1 MAPSSFHRGRKK
13 PIATHALLVSFATQA
28 AASSRRNRKLGAVM
42 EQKTGKRK
50 KFLFPRIFGSKDGN
64 SSLSRRSTDCSIN
77 STVHSKESPA
87 RSPAA
92 SPSASSSSFFKS
104 LSESRSLK
112 FGSFSQ
118 PATTSSTHIE
128 AFRVFAATWNV
139 AGKTPDKDLNLNDFL
154 PSDDYSDIYV
164 LGFQEVVPL
173 NAGNVLVIEDN
184 EPAARWLALIN
195 QALNRPSPP
204 SDAYASAVSDL
215 AAGSCYSFTL
225 SMDTAA
231 SASPASAL
239 ATPSRCSSPL
249 DPSLLHKASRRE
261 VRRAAITRGRR
272 LKSCNCP
279 PGARRRRPPP
289 CRSPCLMMRCGGGDG
304 AARDAV
310 EGDATTSDE
319 EEEEEVVGVVVGV
332 GAADDDDAAARSSG
346 FSASD
351 ARSPAAAAA
360 AAAASRRERYCLVA
374 CKQMVGLFAT
384 AWVRRELVPHV
395 GHVRFSCVGRGI
407 MGYLGN
413 KGCIS
418 VSMSVHQ
425 TSLCFVCSHLASGEK
440 EGDEL
445 RRNSDVVEILKN
457 TQFRRLCKRSGRRI
471 PERILDHDRVIWL
484 GDLNYRIAL
493 SYSEAKMLV
502 EAGDWGALFEKDQ
515 LKTERESG
523 VFRGWSEGKILFP
536 PTYKYSWNSDNYA
549 GEGVTS
555 KKKRRTPAWCD
566 RILWRGEGIVQLS
579 YIRGE
584 SKFSDHRP
592 VCGVFIV
599 EVAVLDSKL
608 IKAASGP
615 NMKVGAEEL
624 LYTPQRK

>member
-1 MAPSSFHRGRKK
+1 
-13 PIATHALLVSFATQA
+13 
-28 AASSRRNRKLGAVM
+28 M
-42 EQKTGKRK
+42 EQKTSKKK
-50 KFLFPRIFGSKDGN
+50 KFLFPRVLGTKDSN
-64 SSLSRRSTDCSIN
+64 SASRCSTDCSIN
-77 STVHSKESPA
+77 SAVDVKESPV
-87 RSPAA
+87 RMSSVA

-112 FGSFSQ
+112 FSGFTS
-118 PATTSSTHIE
+118 PTTTSSTHTE

-139 AGKTPDKDLNLNDFL
+139 AGKTPDKGLNLIDFL

-184 EPAARWLALIN
+184 EPAVRWLALIN
-195 QALNRPSPP
+195 QALNRPSP
-204 SDAYASAVSDL
+204 SDASSPFSEASSTSL
-215 AAGSCYSFTL
+215 SSFAATPN
-225 SMDTAA
+225 A
-231 SASPASAL
+231 SSSPATAS
-239 ATPSRCSSPL
+239 SSSPL
-249 DPSLLHKASRRE
+249 DPSRFHKSSQRDRE
-261 VRRAAITRGRR
+261 VRRSAITRGRR
-272 LKSCNCP
+272 LKSCTCP
-279 PGARRRRPPP
+279 ADRRPYRAPPP
-289 CRSPCLMMRCGGGDG
+289 CLMGCGGQNARGVVGDS
-304 AARDAV
+304 
-310 EGDATTSDE
+310 TTSDE
-319 EEEEEVVGVVVGV
+319 DEEEEVVVDESVIMANSDSFFG
-332 GAADDDDAAARSSG
+332 
-346 FSASD
+346 SD
-351 ARSPAAAAA
+351 AKKNPAAAVR
-360 AAAASRRERYCLVA
+360 RRERYCLVA

-384 AWVRRELVPHV
+384 VWVRRELVPHV

-418 VSMSVHQ
+418 VSMSLHQ

-457 TQFRRLCKRSGRRI
+457 TQFHRLCKRSGRRI

-493 SYSEAKMLV
+493 SYSEAKKLV
-502 EAGDWGALFEKDQ
+502 EANDWAALFEKDQ
-515 LKTERESG
+515 LKTERENG
-523 VFRGWSEGKILFP
+523 VFRGWNEGKIFFA
-536 PTYKYSWNSDNYA
+536 PTYKYSWNSDSYA
-549 GEGVTS
+549 GEDVTS

-566 RILWRGEGIVQLS
+566 RILWHGEGIVQLS

-592 VCGVFIV
+592 VCSVFIV
-599 EVAVLDSKL
+599 EVAVLDKKI
-608 IKAASGP
+608 IKTASGP

-624 LYTPQRK
+624 LCAPKTL

>member
-1 MAPSSFHRGRKK
+1 MDKSTSRRKK
-13 PIATHALLVSFATQA
+13 KFRFP
-28 AASSRRNRKLGAVM
+28 KLHG
-42 EQKTGKRK
+42 T
-50 KFLFPRIFGSKDGN
+50 KDGN
-64 SSLSRRSTDCSIN
+64 ASPRHSTTAYRID
-77 STVHSKESPA
+77 STVDLKESPEL
-87 RSPAA
+87 STVA

-112 FGSFSQ
+112 FGGFGS
-118 PATTSSTHIE
+118 PATTSTTHME

-139 AGKTPDKDLNLNDFL
+139 AGKTPDRGLNLNDFL

-184 EPAARWLALIN
+184 EPASRWLALIN

-204 SDAYASAVSDL
+204 SDASAVLEASAS
-215 AAGSCYSFTL
+215 YSFSRSL
-225 SMDTAA
+225 DTAA
-231 SASPASAL
+231 AAALQTAS
-239 ATPSRCSSPL
+239 SSPL
-249 DPSLLHKASRRE
+249 DPSRFHKSSNRE
-261 VRRAAITRGRR
+261 IRRAGITRGRR
-272 LKSCNCP
+272 LKACTCP
-279 PGARRRRPPP
+279 SSDHHRRRPPR
-289 CRSPCLMMRCGGGDG
+289 RSKARCLMGCGGGG
-304 AARDAV
+304 RSASAAV
-310 EGDATTSDE
+310 EGDTTTSDDDD
-319 EEEEEVVGVVVGV
+319 EEEVR
-332 GAADDDDAAARSSG
+332 ASS
-346 FSASD
+346 FAASD
-351 ARSPAAAAA
+351 VMTKSPPAAAV
-360 AAAASRRERYCLVA
+360 ASRRERYCLVA

-384 AWVRRELVPHV
+384 VWVRRGLVPHV

-418 VSMSVHQ
+418 VSMSLHQ

-457 TQFRRLCKRSGRRI
+457 TQFRRLCKSSGRRI

-493 SYSEAKMLV
+493 SYTEAKKLV
-502 EAGDWGALFEKDQ
+502 QANDWGALFQKDQ
-515 LKTERESG
+515 LKAERESG
-523 VFRGWSEGKILFP
+523 VFRGWNEGKIFFA
-536 PTYKYSWNSDNYA
+536 PTYKYSWNSDTYA
-549 GEGVTS
+549 GEDVAS

-566 RILWRGEGIVQLS
+566 RILWHGEGIVQLS

-599 EVAVLDSKL
+599 EAAVPDNNNRLVKF
-608 IKAASGP
+608 ASGP

-624 LYTPQRK
+624 LLASSSSR

>member
-1 MAPSSFHRGRKK
+1 
-13 PIATHALLVSFATQA
+13 
-28 AASSRRNRKLGAVM
+28 M
-42 EQKTGKRK
+42 EQKPNRKK
-50 KFLFPRIFGSKDGN
+50 KFLFPKVLGAKDPN
-64 SSLSRRSTDCSIN
+64 TLSRHSIEYTIN
-77 STVHSKESPA
+77 STADLKESPEG
-87 RSPAA
+87 SSVA
-92 SPSASSSSFFKS
+92 SPSASSSSFFRS
-104 LSESRSLK
+104 LSERRSLR
-112 FGSFSQ
+112 FSGFSS
-118 PATTSSTHIE
+118 PATTTSNHTE

-139 AGKTPDKDLNLNDFL
+139 AGKTPDMGLNLNDFL

-184 EPAARWLALIN
+184 EPASRWLALIN

-204 SDAYASAVSDL
+204 SSAISEAAASF
-215 AAGSCYSFTL
+215 SF
-225 SMDTAA
+225 SRSVDTTA
-231 SASPASAL
+231 SASPAVSAL
-239 ATPSRCSSPL
+239 QTPSSSPL
-249 DPSLLHKASRRE
+249 DPSRFHKSSNRE
-261 VRRAAITRGRR
+261 IRRAAITRGRR
-272 LKSCNCP
+272 LKTCTCP
-279 PGARRRRPPP
+279 AERPPRSRRPSY
-289 CRSPCLMMRCGGGDG
+289 RGPCLMGCGRN
-304 AARDAV
+304 AAAAV
-310 EGDATTSDE
+310 ESDTTTTSDE
-319 EEEEEVVGVVVGV
+319 EDDEV
-332 GAADDDDAAARSSG
+332 RTSS
-346 FSASD
+346 FAVSD
-351 ARSPAAAAA
+351 LVKSPAAAAA
-360 AAAASRRERYCLVA
+360 VSSRRERYCLVA

-384 AWVRRELVPHV
+384 VWVRRGLVPHV

-418 VSMSVHQ
+418 VSMSLHQ

-484 GDLNYRIAL
+484 GDLNYRIGL
-493 SYSEAKMLV
+493 SYSEAKKLV
-502 EAGDWGALFEKDQ
+502 EANDWSTLFEKDQ

-523 VFRGWSEGKILFP
+523 VFRGWNEGKIFFA

-549 GEGVTS
+549 GENVTS

-566 RILWRGEGIVQLS
+566 RILWYGDGIVQLS

-592 VCGVFIV
+592 VCSVFIV
-599 EVAVLDSKL
+599 EVAVPDNRL
-608 IKAASGP
+608 IKFASGP
-615 NMKVGAEEL
+615 NMKVGVEEL
-624 LYTPQRK
+624 LCAPK

>member
-1 MAPSSFHRGRKK
+1 
-13 PIATHALLVSFATQA
+13 
-28 AASSRRNRKLGAVM
+28 M
-42 EQKTGKRK
+42 EQKHNRKK
-50 KFLFPRIFGSKDGN
+50 KFLFPRVLGAKDAN
-64 SSLSRRSTDCSIN
+64 ALSRHIIESSN
-77 STVHSKESPA
+77 STVDLKESPE
-87 RSPAA
+87 RSSVA

-112 FGSFSQ
+112 FSGFSS
-118 PATTSSTHIE
+118 PATISSTHTE

-139 AGKTPDKDLNLNDFL
+139 AGKTPDRGLNLNDFL

-184 EPAARWLALIN
+184 EPASRWLALIN
-195 QALNRPSPP
+195 QALNRPSPS
-204 SDAYASAVSDL
+204 SDAYASAISEV
-215 AAGSCYSFTL
+215 AASF
-225 SMDTAA
+225 SFSRSVDTTT

-239 ATPSRCSSPL
+239 QTPSSSPL
-249 DPSLLHKASRRE
+249 DPSRFHKSSNRE
-261 VRRAAITRGRR
+261 IRGAAITRGRR
-272 LKSCNCP
+272 LKTCTCPSERPRSRRSYRASCLI
-279 PGARRRRPPP
+279 G
-289 CRSPCLMMRCGGGDG
+289 CGKNT
-304 AARDAV
+304 DAV
-310 EGDATTSDE
+310 ESDTTTSDE
-319 EEEEEVVGVVVGV
+319 
-332 GAADDDDAAARSSG
+332 DDDEVRTSS
-346 FSASD
+346 FAVSD
-351 ARSPAAAAA
+351 VKSPA

-384 AWVRRELVPHV
+384 VWVRRELVPHV

-418 VSMSVHQ
+418 VSMSLHQ

-493 SYSEAKMLV
+493 SYSEAKKLV
-502 EAGDWGALFEKDQ
+502 EANDWGTLFEKDQ

-523 VFRGWSEGKILFP
+523 VFRGWNEGKIFFA
-536 PTYKYSWNSDNYA
+536 PTYKYCWNSDNYA
-549 GEGVTS
+549 GEDVTS
-555 KKKRRTPAWCD
+555 KKNRRTPAWCD
-566 RILWRGEGIVQLS
+566 RILWYGEGIVQLS
-579 YIRGE
+579 YVRGE

-592 VCGVFIV
+592 VCSVFIV
-599 EVAVLDSKL
+599 EVAVPDNKL
-608 IKAASGP
+608 IKFASGP
-615 NMKVGAEEL
+615 NMKVGVEEL
-624 LYTPQRK
+624 LFAPSSG

>member
-1 MAPSSFHRGRKK
+1 
-13 PIATHALLVSFATQA
+13 
-28 AASSRRNRKLGAVM
+28 M
-42 EQKTGKRK
+42 EQKHNRK
-50 KFLFPRIFGSKDGN
+50 KMFLSPRVLGAEDGN
-64 SSLSRRSTDCSIN
+64 ALSRHGTEYSIN
-77 STVHSKESPA
+77 STGFERFPKAVISGF
-87 RSPAA
+87 
-92 SPSASSSSFFKS
+92 PSASSSSFFRS

-112 FGSFSQ
+112 FSSFSS
-118 PATTSSTHIE
+118 PATISSNHTE

-139 AGKTPDKDLNLNDFL
+139 AGKTPDRGLNLNDFL
-154 PSDDYSDIYV
+154 PSDDHSDIYV

-184 EPAARWLALIN
+184 EPASRWLALIN

-204 SDAYASAVSDL
+204 SDAHAISEAAASF
-215 AAGSCYSFTL
+215 SFCR
-225 SMDTAA
+225 SVDTTA

-239 ATPSRCSSPL
+239 QTPSSSPL
-249 DPSLLHKASRRE
+249 DPSRFHKSSNRE
-261 VRRAAITRGRR
+261 IRRAAITRGRR
-272 LKSCNCP
+272 LKTCTCP
-279 PGARRRRPPP
+279 SERPPRRRRSY
-289 CRSPCLMMRCGGGDG
+289 RAPCLMGCGKNY
-304 AARDAV
+304 ADAV
-310 EGDATTSDE
+310 ESDTTTSDE
-319 EEEEEVVGVVVGV
+319 EDDEV
-332 GAADDDDAAARSSG
+332 RTSS
-346 FSASD
+346 FAVSD
-351 ARSPAAAAA
+351 VKSPAAV
-360 AAAASRRERYCLVA
+360 ASRRERYCLVA

-384 AWVRRELVPHV
+384 VWVKRGLVPHV

-418 VSMSVHQ
+418 VSMSLHQ

-471 PERILDHDRVIWL
+471 PERILDHGRVIWL

-493 SYSEAKMLV
+493 SYSEAKKLV
-502 EAGDWGALFEKDQ
+502 EANDWGTLFEKDQ

-523 VFRGWSEGKILFP
+523 VFRGWNEGKILFA

-549 GEGVTS
+549 GEDVTS

-566 RILWRGEGIVQLS
+566 RILWYGEGIVQLS

-592 VCGVFIV
+592 VCSAFLV
-599 EVAVLDSKL
+599 EVAVPDNKL
-608 IKAASGP
+608 IKFASGP
-615 NMKVGAEEL
+615 NMKVGVEEL
-624 LYTPQRK
+624 LFAPM

>member
-1 MAPSSFHRGRKK
+1 
-13 PIATHALLVSFATQA
+13 
-28 AASSRRNRKLGAVM
+28 M
-42 EQKTGKRK
+42 EQKHNRK
-50 KFLFPRIFGSKDGN
+50 KMFLSPRVLGAEDGN
-64 SSLSRRSTDCSIN
+64 ALSRHGTEYSIN
-77 STVHSKESPA
+77 STVDLKDSPKQ
-87 RSPAA
+87 SSVA
-92 SPSASSSSFFKS
+92 SPSASSSSFFRS

-112 FGSFSQ
+112 FSSFSS
-118 PATTSSTHIE
+118 PATISSNHTE

-139 AGKTPDKDLNLNDFL
+139 AGKTPDRGLNLNDFL
-154 PSDDYSDIYV
+154 PSDDHSDIYV

-184 EPAARWLALIN
+184 EPASRWLALIN

-204 SDAYASAVSDL
+204 SDAHAISEAAASF
-215 AAGSCYSFTL
+215 SFCR
-225 SMDTAA
+225 SVDTTA

-239 ATPSRCSSPL
+239 QTPSSSPL
-249 DPSLLHKASRRE
+249 DPSRFHKSSNRE
-261 VRRAAITRGRR
+261 IRRAAITRGRR
-272 LKSCNCP
+272 LKTCTCP
-279 PGARRRRPPP
+279 SERPRSRRSYRA
-289 CRSPCLMMRCGGGDG
+289 PCLMGCGKNY
-304 AARDAV
+304 ADAV
-310 EGDATTSDE
+310 ESDTTTSDE
-319 EEEEEVVGVVVGV
+319 EDDEV
-332 GAADDDDAAARSSG
+332 RTSS
-346 FSASD
+346 FAVSD
-351 ARSPAAAAA
+351 VKSPAAV
-360 AAAASRRERYCLVA
+360 ASRRERHCLVA

-384 AWVRRELVPHV
+384 VWVRRGLVPHV

-418 VSMSVHQ
+418 VSMSLHQ

-493 SYSEAKMLV
+493 SYSEAKRLV
-502 EAGDWGALFEKDQ
+502 EANDWGTLFEKDQ

-523 VFRGWSEGKILFP
+523 VFRGWNEGKILFA

-549 GEGVTS
+549 GEDVTS

-566 RILWRGEGIVQLS
+566 RILWYGEGIVQLS

-592 VCGVFIV
+592 VCSAFIV
-599 EVAVLDSKL
+599 EVALPDNKL
-608 IKAASGP
+608 IKFASGP
-615 NMKVGAEEL
+615 NMKVGVEEL
-624 LYTPQRK
+624 LFAPL

>member
-1 MAPSSFHRGRKK
+1 MDRS
-13 PIATHALLVSFATQA
+13 AT
-28 AASSRRNRKLGAVM
+28 SR
-42 EQKTGKRK
+42 RK
-50 KFLFPRIFGSKDGN
+50 KFPFPKFHGAKDGN
-64 SSLSRRSTDCSIN
+64 ASPRRSAEYSHHAKVDL
-77 STVHSKESPA
+77 KESPERA
-87 RSPAA
+87 SVA

-112 FGSFSQ
+112 FSG
-118 PATTSSTHIE
+118 SSTHVE

-139 AGKTPDKDLNLNDFL
+139 AGKTPDMGLNLNDFL
-154 PSDDYSDIYV
+154 PSDDYSDVYV

-184 EPAARWLALIN
+184 EPASRWLALIN

-204 SDAYASAVSDL
+204 PCDASAVSD
-215 AAGSCYSFTL
+215 AAAASFSL
-225 SMDTAA
+225 SRSADTAA
-231 SASPASAL
+231 SACASPASAS
-239 ATPSRCSSPL
+239 AFGTPSSSPL
-249 DPSLLHKASRRE
+249 DPALFHKSSSRE
-261 VRRAAITRGRR
+261 IRRAAITRGRR
-272 LKSCNCP
+272 LKTCTCP
-279 PGARRRRPPP
+279 SERPRRAAPYRRAA
-289 CRSPCLMMRCGGGDG
+289 PCLMMGCGRSARGG
-304 AARDAV
+304 AV

-319 EEEEEVVGVVVGV
+319 EDEEVRTSSFA
-332 GAADDDDAAARSSG
+332 AADVKQ
-346 FSASD
+346 
-351 ARSPAAAAA
+351 SPAAAAA
-360 AAAASRRERYCLVA
+360 AAGRRERYCLVA

-384 AWVRRELVPHV
+384 VWVRRDLVPHV

-418 VSMSVHQ
+418 VSMSLHQ

-457 TQFRRLCKRSGRRI
+457 TQFRRICKRSGRRI

-493 SYSEAKMLV
+493 SYSEAKKLV
-502 EAGDWGALFEKDQ
+502 EANDWGTLFEKDQ
-515 LKTERESG
+515 LKTEREIG
-523 VFRGWSEGKILFP
+523 VFRGWNEGKILFA
-536 PTYKYSWNSDNYA
+536 PTYKYSWNSDSYA
-549 GEGVTS
+549 GEDVAS

-566 RILWRGEGIVQLS
+566 RILWHGEGIVQLA

-592 VCGVFIV
+592 VCGVFIF
-599 EVAVLDSKL
+599 EVAVADNRLVKF
-608 IKAASGP
+608 ASGP

-624 LYTPQRK
+624 LLA

>member
-1 MAPSSFHRGRKK
+1 M
-13 PIATHALLVSFATQA
+13 
-28 AASSRRNRKLGAVM
+28 LGARNSAEM
-42 EQKTGKRK
+42 EQKHNRK
-50 KFLFPRIFGSKDGN
+50 EFLSPRVLGAKNGN
-64 SSLSRRSTDCSIN
+64 ALSRHGTEYSIN
-77 STVHSKESPA
+77 PTVDLKESPNQ
-87 RSPAA
+87 SSVA
-92 SPSASSSSFFKS
+92 SPSASSSSFFRS

-112 FGSFSQ
+112 FSSFSS
-118 PATTSSTHIE
+118 PATISSNHTE

-139 AGKTPDKDLNLNDFL
+139 AGKTPDRGLNLNDFL

-184 EPAARWLALIN
+184 EPASRWLALIN

-204 SDAYASAVSDL
+204 SDAYAISEA
-215 AAGSCYSFTL
+215 
-225 SMDTAA
+225 AA
-231 SASPASAL
+231 SFSFCRSVDTTASGL
-239 ATPSRCSSPL
+239 QTPSSSPL
-249 DPSLLHKASRRE
+249 DPSRFHKSSNRE
-261 VRRAAITRGRR
+261 IRCAAITRGRR
-272 LKSCNCP
+272 LKTCTCP
-279 PGARRRRPPP
+279 SERPPRRRRSY
-289 CRSPCLMMRCGGGDG
+289 RAPCLMGCGKNY
-304 AARDAV
+304 ADAV
-310 EGDATTSDE
+310 ESDTTTSDE
-319 EEEEEVVGVVVGV
+319 EDDEV
-332 GAADDDDAAARSSG
+332 RTSS
-346 FSASD
+346 FAVSD
-351 ARSPAAAAA
+351 VKSPAAV
-360 AAAASRRERYCLVA
+360 ASRRERYCLVA

-384 AWVRRELVPHV
+384 VWVRRGLVPHV

-418 VSMSVHQ
+418 VSMSLHQ

-493 SYSEAKMLV
+493 SYSEAKKLV
-502 EAGDWGALFEKDQ
+502 EASDWGTLFEKDQ

-523 VFRGWSEGKILFP
+523 VFRGWSEGKIFFA

-549 GEGVTS
+549 GEDVTS

-566 RILWRGEGIVQLS
+566 RILWYGEGIVQLS

-592 VCGVFIV
+592 VCSAFIV
-599 EVAVLDSKL
+599 EVAVPDNKL
-608 IKAASGP
+608 IKFASGP
-615 NMKVGAEEL
+615 NMKVGVEEL
-624 LYTPQRK
+624 LFAPM

>member
-1 MAPSSFHRGRKK
+1 MDKSGGSSRKTRRKK
-13 PIATHALLVSFATQA
+13 KS
-28 AASSRRNRKLGAVM
+28 
-42 EQKTGKRK
+42 
-50 KFLFPRIFGSKDGN
+50 LFPKLHGAEDDVGN
-64 SSLSRRSTDCSIN
+64 NDASPRRLAA
-77 STVHSKESPA
+77 VAGLKESPERWSVA
-87 RSPAA
+87 AVA
-92 SPSASSSSFFKS
+92 SPSASASSSSFFKS

-112 FGSFSQ
+112 FGGGFGS
-118 PATTSSTHIE
+118 PAPASGAAHTE

-139 AGKTPDKDLNLNDFL
+139 AGKAPDKGLSLNDFL

-184 EPAARWLALIN
+184 EPASRWMALIN
-195 QALNRPSPP
+195 QALNRPS
-204 SDAYASAVSDL
+204 DASAS
-215 AAGSCYSFTL
+215 AASEAPATSCSFSRSSL
-225 SMDTAA
+225 DTAA
-231 SASPASAL
+231 AVQTPAPPSA
-239 ATPSRCSSPL
+239 SPL
-249 DPSLLHKASRRE
+249 DPSRFHKASNRE
-261 VRRAAITRGRR
+261 IRRAAITRGRR
-272 LKSCNCP
+272 LKACTCP
-279 PGARRRRPPP
+279 SPDHQHRRRRRRRLPL
-289 CRSPCLMMRCGGGDG
+289 RAPCLMGCGGRG
-304 AARDAV
+304 ASAAAV
-310 EGDATTSDE
+310 EGDDTTTTSDE
-319 EEEEEVVGVVVGV
+319 EDEEVR
-332 GAADDDDAAARSSG
+332 ASS
-346 FSASD
+346 FAASD
-351 ARSPAAAAA
+351 VTKSPAAAAA
-360 AAAASRRERYCLVA
+360 WAAAGAGAPGRRERYCLVA

-384 AWVRRELVPHV
+384 VWVRRGLVPHV

-418 VSMSVHQ
+418 VSMSLHQ

-445 RRNSDVVEILKN
+445 RRNSDVVEILRN

-493 SYSEAKMLV
+493 SYTEAKKLV
-502 EAGDWGALFEKDQ
+502 QANDWAALFEKDQ

-523 VFRGWSEGKILFP
+523 VFRGWNEGKILFA
-536 PTYKYSWNSDNYA
+536 PTYKYSWNSDTYA
-549 GEGVTS
+549 GEDVSS

-566 RILWRGEGIVQLS
+566 RILWHGEGIVQLS

-599 EVAVLDSKL
+599 EAAVVPDSSRLVKF
-608 IKAASGP
+608 ASGP

-624 LYTPQRK
+624 LLASSKYDL

>member
-1 MAPSSFHRGRKK
+1 
-13 PIATHALLVSFATQA
+13 
-28 AASSRRNRKLGAVM
+28 M
-42 EQKTGKRK
+42 EQKHNRK
-50 KFLFPRIFGSKDGN
+50 KMFLSPRVLGAEDGN
-64 SSLSRRSTDCSIN
+64 ALSRHGTEYSIN
-77 STVHSKESPA
+77 STVDLKDSPKQ
-87 RSPAA
+87 SSVA
-92 SPSASSSSFFKS
+92 SPSASSSSFFRS

-112 FGSFSQ
+112 FSSFSS
-118 PATTSSTHIE
+118 PATISSNHTE

-139 AGKTPDKDLNLNDFL
+139 AGKTPDRGLNLNDFL
-154 PSDDYSDIYV
+154 PSDDQSDIYV

-184 EPAARWLALIN
+184 EPASRWLALIN

-204 SDAYASAVSDL
+204 SDAYAISEA
-215 AAGSCYSFTL
+215 
-225 SMDTAA
+225 AA
-231 SASPASAL
+231 SFSFCRSVDTTASGL
-239 ATPSRCSSPL
+239 QTPSSSPL
-249 DPSLLHKASRRE
+249 DPSRFHKSSNRE
-261 VRRAAITRGRR
+261 IRRAAITRGRR
-272 LKSCNCP
+272 LKTCTCP
-279 PGARRRRPPP
+279 SERPRSRRSYRA
-289 CRSPCLMMRCGGGDG
+289 PCLMGCGKK
-304 AARDAV
+304 ADAV
-310 EGDATTSDE
+310 ESDTTTSDE
-319 EEEEEVVGVVVGV
+319 EDDEV
-332 GAADDDDAAARSSG
+332 RTSS
-346 FSASD
+346 FAVSD
-351 ARSPAAAAA
+351 VKSPAAAV
-360 AAAASRRERYCLVA
+360 ASRRERYCLVA

-384 AWVRRELVPHV
+384 VWVRRGLVPHV

-418 VSMSVHQ
+418 VSMSLHQ

-457 TQFRRLCKRSGRRI
+457 TQFRCLCKRSGRGI

-493 SYSEAKMLV
+493 SYSEAKKLV
-502 EAGDWGALFEKDQ
+502 EANDWGTLFEKDQ

-523 VFRGWSEGKILFP
+523 VFRGWNEGKILFA

-549 GEGVTS
+549 GEDVTS

-566 RILWRGEGIVQLS
+566 RILWYGEGIVQLS

-592 VCGVFIV
+592 VCSAFIV
-599 EVAVLDSKL
+599 EVAVPDNKL
-608 IKAASGP
+608 IKFASGP
-615 NMKVGAEEL
+615 NMKVGVEEL
-624 LYTPQRK
+624 LFAPM

>member
-1 MAPSSFHRGRKK
+1 
-13 PIATHALLVSFATQA
+13 
-28 AASSRRNRKLGAVM
+28 M
-42 EQKTGKRK
+42 EQKHNRK
-50 KFLFPRIFGSKDGN
+50 KMFLSPRVLGAEDGN
-64 SSLSRRSTDCSIN
+64 ALSRHGTEYSIN
-77 STVHSKESPA
+77 STVDLKDSPKQ
-87 RSPAA
+87 SSVA
-92 SPSASSSSFFKS
+92 SPSASSSSFFRS

-112 FGSFSQ
+112 FSSFSS
-118 PATTSSTHIE
+118 PATISSNHTE

-139 AGKTPDKDLNLNDFL
+139 AGKTPDRGLNLNDFL
-154 PSDDYSDIYV
+154 PSDDHSDIYV

-184 EPAARWLALIN
+184 EPASRWLALIN

-204 SDAYASAVSDL
+204 SDAHAISEAAASF
-215 AAGSCYSFTL
+215 SFCR
-225 SMDTAA
+225 SVDTTA

-239 ATPSRCSSPL
+239 QTPSSSPL
-249 DPSLLHKASRRE
+249 DPSRFHKSSNRE
-261 VRRAAITRGRR
+261 IRRAAITRGRR
-272 LKSCNCP
+272 LKTCTCP
-279 PGARRRRPPP
+279 SERPPRRRRSY
-289 CRSPCLMMRCGGGDG
+289 RAPCLMGCGKNY
-304 AARDAV
+304 ADAV
-310 EGDATTSDE
+310 ESDTTTSDE
-319 EEEEEVVGVVVGV
+319 EDDEV
-332 GAADDDDAAARSSG
+332 RTSS
-346 FSASD
+346 FAVSD
-351 ARSPAAAAA
+351 VKSPAAV
-360 AAAASRRERYCLVA
+360 ASRRERYCLVA

-384 AWVRRELVPHV
+384 VWVRRGLVPHV

-418 VSMSVHQ
+418 VSMSLHQ

-493 SYSEAKMLV
+493 SYSEAKKLV
-502 EAGDWGALFEKDQ
+502 EANDWGTLFEKDQ
-515 LKTERESG
+515 LKTEKESG
-523 VFRGWSEGKILFP
+523 VFRGWNEGKILFA

-549 GEGVTS
+549 GEDVTS

-566 RILWRGEGIVQLS
+566 RILWYGEGIVQLS

-592 VCGVFIV
+592 VCSAFIV
-599 EVAVLDSKL
+599 EVAVPDNKL
-608 IKAASGP
+608 IKFASGP
-615 NMKVGAEEL
+615 NMKVGVEEL
-624 LYTPQRK
+624 LFAPL

>member
-1 MAPSSFHRGRKK
+1 MF
-13 PIATHALLVSFATQA
+13 
-28 AASSRRNRKLGAVM
+28 
-42 EQKTGKRK
+42 
-50 KFLFPRIFGSKDGN
+50 FPVDLEESPER
-64 SSLSRRSTDCSIN
+64 SSLT
-77 STVHSKESPA
+77 
-87 RSPAA
+87 
-92 SPSASSSSFFKS
+92 SPSASSSSFFRS

-112 FGSFSQ
+112 FSGFSS
-118 PATTSSTHIE
+118 PATSSTHIE

-139 AGKTPDKDLNLNDFL
+139 AGKTPDRGLNLNDFL

-184 EPAARWLALIN
+184 EPASRWLALIN

-204 SDAYASAVSDL
+204 FEAYPSTITEAAASF
-215 AAGSCYSFTL
+215 SF
-225 SMDTAA
+225 SQSADTTA
-231 SASPASAL
+231 SASPASGL
-239 ATPSRCSSPL
+239 QTPSSSPL
-249 DPSLLHKASRRE
+249 DPSLFHKSSNRE
-261 VRRAAITRGRR
+261 IRRAVITRGRR
-272 LKSCNCP
+272 LKTCTCQVERPRS
-279 PGARRRRPPP
+279 RRSY
-289 CRSPCLMMRCGGGDG
+289 RSPCMMGCGKNTDV
-304 AARDAV
+304 V
-310 EGDATTSDE
+310 ESDTTTSDE
-319 EEEEEVVGVVVGV
+319 EDDEVRTSSFVV
-332 GAADDDDAAARSSG
+332 
-346 FSASD
+346 SD
-351 ARSPAAAAA
+351 MKSPAAMVV
-360 AAAASRRERYCLVA
+360 SRREKYCLVA

-384 AWVRRELVPHV
+384 VWVRRELVPHV

-418 VSMSVHQ
+418 VSMSLHQ

-457 TQFRRLCKRSGRRI
+457 TQFRRICRRSGRRI

-484 GDLNYRIAL
+484 GDLNYRIGL
-493 SYSEAKMLV
+493 SYSEAKKLV
-502 EAGDWGALFEKDQ
+502 EANDWGTLFEKDQ
-515 LKTERESG
+515 LKTERERG
-523 VFRGWSEGKILFP
+523 VFRGWNEGKIFFA
-536 PTYKYSWNSDNYA
+536 PTYKYSWNSDSYA
-549 GEGVTS
+549 GEDSTS

-592 VCGVFIV
+592 VCSVFIV
-599 EVAVLDSKL
+599 EVAVLQNRL

-624 LYTPQRK
+624 LILPN

>member
-1 MAPSSFHRGRKK
+1 MVEAETECRNGSEKQQKGESLFQK
-13 PIATHALLVSFATQA
+13 LLGAKDENT
-28 AASSRRNRKLGAVM
+28 SSRHNNKYSG
-42 EQKTGKRK
+42 
-50 KFLFPRIFGSKDGN
+50 
-64 SSLSRRSTDCSIN
+64 RSTVDL
-77 STVHSKESPA
+77 KESPT
-87 RSPAA
+87 RSSPVA

-112 FGSFSQ
+112 FSSFSS
-118 PATTSSTHIE
+118 PATTSSTHME
-128 AFRVFAATWNV
+128 GFRVFAATWNV
-139 AGKTPDKDLNLNDFL
+139 AGKTPDKNLNLNDFL

-164 LGFQEVVPL
+164 FGFQEVVPL
-173 NAGNVLVIEDN
+173 NAGNVLVLEDN

-195 QALNRPSPP
+195 RALNRPSPP
-204 SDAYASAVSDL
+204 SDASAVSD
-215 AAGSCYSFTL
+215 AA
-225 SMDTAA
+225 AA
-231 SASPASAL
+231 SCSFSRSVDAASPAPGS
-239 ATPSRCSSPL
+239 SSPL
-249 DPSLLHKASRRE
+249 DPSLLHKSSSRE
-261 VRRAAITRGRR
+261 VRRAAIARGRR
-272 LKSCNCP
+272 LRSCTCP
-279 PGARRRRPPP
+279 AERRPRRAPP
-289 CRSPCLMMRCGGGDG
+289 SYRRAPPCLMGCGGGG
-304 AARDAV
+304 GGGGGGGSGRDAV
-310 EGDATTSDE
+310 RGAAEGGEPTTSDE
-319 EEEEEVVGVVVGV
+319 EEDVAVAV
-332 GAADDDDAAARSSG
+332 AADDGDEAARSSG
-346 FSASD
+346 FSA
-351 ARSPAAAAA
+351 AAAAR
-360 AAAASRRERYCLVA
+360 RRERYCLVA
-374 CKQMVGLFAT
+374 CKQMVGLFAA

-395 GHVRFSCVGRGI
+395 GHVRLSCVGRGI

-493 SYSEAKMLV
+493 SYTEAKKLV
-502 EAGDWGALFEKDQ
+502 ETNNWGALFEKDQ

-523 VFRGWSEGKILFP
+523 VFRGWNEGKIFFA
-536 PTYKYSWNSDNYA
+536 PTYKYSWNSDTYA
-549 GEGVTS
+549 GADTSS

-566 RILWRGEGIVQLS
+566 RILWHGEGIVQLS

-584 SKFSDHRP
+584 SRFSDHRP

-599 EVAVLDSKL
+599 EVAVLDNKL

-624 LYTPQRK
+624 LYTPKKM

>member
-1 MAPSSFHRGRKK
+1 MS
-13 PIATHALLVSFATQA
+13 T
-28 AASSRRNRKLGAVM
+28 
-42 EQKTGKRK
+42 
-50 KFLFPRIFGSKDGN
+50 
-64 SSLSRRSTDCSIN
+64 RRSPAPIIDPCETEFRHGQEYQQKEEVDL
-77 STVHSKESPA
+77 KESPE
-87 RSPAA
+87 RSSVA

-112 FGSFSQ
+112 FSGFGS
-118 PATTSSTHIE
+118 PAAASSTHTE

-139 AGKTPDKDLNLNDFL
+139 AGKTPDGGLNLNDFL
-154 PSDDYSDIYV
+154 PSDDYSDVYV

-184 EPAARWLALIN
+184 EPASRWLALIN

-204 SDAYASAVSDL
+204 PSDASAILDAAASAS
-215 AAGSCYSFTL
+215 ASPSFAFGGR
-225 SMDTAA
+225 SVDTTTASASA
-231 SASPASAL
+231 SASPASAAL
-239 ATPSRCSSPL
+239 ATPGRSSPL
-249 DPSLLHKASRRE
+249 DPSLFHKSSNRRE
-261 VRRAAITRGRR
+261 IRRAAITRGRR
-272 LKSCNCP
+272 LKTCTCP
-279 PGARRRRPPP
+279 SERQPRRAAAAYRRAP
-289 CRSPCLMMRCGGGDG
+289 PCLMGCGGKS
-304 AARDAV
+304 ASAV
-310 EGDATTSDE
+310 EGDDSTTTSDE
-319 EEEEEVVGVVVGV
+319 EDEEV
-332 GAADDDDAAARSSG
+332 RTSS
-346 FSASD
+346 FAASD
-351 ARSPAAAAA
+351 VRSPAPAAPGRR
-360 AAAASRRERYCLVA
+360 RRERYCLVA

-384 AWVRRELVPHV
+384 VWVRRGLVPHV

-418 VSMSVHQ
+418 VSMSLHQ

-493 SYSEAKMLV
+493 SYSEAKKLV
-502 EAGDWGALFEKDQ
+502 EVNDWSTLFEKDQ

-523 VFRGWSEGKILFP
+523 VFRGWSEGEILFA
-536 PTYKYSWNSDNYA
+536 PTYKYSWNSDSYA
-549 GEGVTS
+549 GEDVVS

-566 RILWRGEGIVQLS
+566 RILWHGEGIVQLS

-599 EVAVLDSKL
+599 EVAVPNSRLVKF
-608 IKAASGP
+608 ASGP

-624 LYTPQRK
+624 LLFPDSSK

>member
-1 MAPSSFHRGRKK
+1 
-13 PIATHALLVSFATQA
+13 
-28 AASSRRNRKLGAVM
+28 M
-42 EQKTGKRK
+42 EQKHNRKK
-50 KFLFPRIFGSKDGN
+50 KFLLPRVLGAKDAN
-64 SSLSRRSTDCSIN
+64 ALSRHIIESSN
-77 STVHSKESPA
+77 ST
-87 RSPAA
+87 
-92 SPSASSSSFFKS
+92 
-104 LSESRSLK
+104 ESRSLK
-112 FGSFSQ
+112 FSGFSS
-118 PATTSSTHIE
+118 PATTSSTHTE

-139 AGKTPDKDLNLNDFL
+139 AGKTPERGLNLNDFL

-184 EPAARWLALIN
+184 EPASRWLALIN

-204 SDAYASAVSDL
+204 SDVYAISE
-215 AAGSCYSFTL
+215 AAASF
-225 SMDTAA
+225 SFCRSVDTTA

-239 ATPSRCSSPL
+239 QTPSSSPL
-249 DPSLLHKASRRE
+249 DPSRFHKSSNRE
-261 VRRAAITRGRR
+261 IRRAAITRGRR
-272 LKSCNCP
+272 LKTCTCP
-279 PGARRRRPPP
+279 SERPRSRRSYRA
-289 CRSPCLMMRCGGGDG
+289 PCLMGCGKN
-304 AARDAV
+304 ADAV
-310 EGDATTSDE
+310 ESDTTTSDE
-319 EEEEEVVGVVVGV
+319 EDDEV
-332 GAADDDDAAARSSG
+332 RTSS
-346 FSASD
+346 FAVSD
-351 ARSPAAAAA
+351 VKSPAAAV
-360 AAAASRRERYCLVA
+360 ASRRERYCLVA
-374 CKQMVGLFAT
+374 CKQMVGLFST
-384 AWVRRELVPHV
+384 VWVRRELVPHV

-418 VSMSVHQ
+418 VSMSLHQ

-493 SYSEAKMLV
+493 SYSEAKKLV
-502 EAGDWGALFEKDQ
+502 EANDWGTLLEKDQ

-523 VFRGWSEGKILFP
+523 VFRGWNEGKIFFA

-549 GEGVTS
+549 GEDVTS

-566 RILWRGEGIVQLS
+566 RILWYGEGIVQLS
-579 YIRGE
+579 YVRGE

-592 VCGVFIV
+592 VCSVFIV
-599 EVAVLDSKL
+599 EVAVPDNKL
-608 IKAASGP
+608 IKFASGP
-615 NMKVGAEEL
+615 NMKVGVEEL
-624 LYTPQRK
+624 LFAPSSG

>member
-1 MAPSSFHRGRKK
+1 MDKSTSRRKK
-13 PIATHALLVSFATQA
+13 L
-28 AASSRRNRKLGAVM
+28 
-42 EQKTGKRK
+42 
-50 KFLFPRIFGSKDGN
+50 LFPKFHGIKDGN
-64 SSLSRRSTDCSIN
+64 ASSPRCSAEY
-77 STVHSKESPA
+77 SHATVDLKESPE
-87 RSPAA
+87 RSSVA

-112 FGSFSQ
+112 FSGFGS
-118 PATTSSTHIE
+118 PAATSSTHTE

-139 AGKTPDKDLNLNDFL
+139 AGKTPDRGLNLNDFL
-154 PSDDYSDIYV
+154 PSDDYSDVYV

-184 EPAARWLALIN
+184 EPASRWLALIN

-204 SDAYASAVSDL
+204 CDASASAVSDAV
-215 AAGSCYSFTL
+215 AASASLSFAFGR
-225 SMDTAA
+225 SVDTTTA

-239 ATPSRCSSPL
+239 ASPSSSPL
-249 DPSLLHKASRRE
+249 DPSLFHKSSNRRE
-261 VRRAAITRGRR
+261 IRRAAITRGRR
-272 LKSCNCP
+272 LKTCTCP
-279 PGARRRRPPP
+279 SERPRRAASYRRA
-289 CRSPCLMMRCGGGDG
+289 PCLMMGCGKS
-304 AARDAV
+304 ASAV
-310 EGDATTSDE
+310 EGDDATTSDE
-319 EEEEEVVGVVVGV
+319 EDEEV
-332 GAADDDDAAARSSG
+332 RTSS
-346 FSASD
+346 FAASD
-351 ARSPAAAAA
+351 VRSPAP
-360 AAAASRRERYCLVA
+360 AASDRRERYCLVA

-384 AWVRRELVPHV
+384 VWVRRGLVPHV

-418 VSMSVHQ
+418 VSLSLHQ

-493 SYSEAKMLV
+493 SYSEAKKLV
-502 EAGDWGALFEKDQ
+502 EVNDWSTLFEKDQ

-523 VFRGWSEGKILFP
+523 VFRGWSEGKILFA

-549 GEGVTS
+549 GEDVVS

-566 RILWRGEGIVQLS
+566 RILWHGEGIVQVS

-599 EVAVLDSKL
+599 EIAVPDNRLVKF
-608 IKAASGP
+608 ASGP

-624 LYTPQRK
+624 LFPDSSK